1 MIYITNA
8 LSINLNWIGIKDV
21 FVETFFVD
29 RIYFHN
35 DAGNDWNPFWME
47 KGYIYP
53 IKIINICVSEQPRV
67 SSSQRKVM
75 HTWRRVYF

>member
-1 MIYITNA
+1 MSCNLKSFGHNRCLFPNFMIYITNA

-53 IKIINICVSEQPRV
+53 IKIINICVSE
-67 SSSQRKVM
+67 
-75 HTWRRVYF
+75 